1 MSGKKCIS
9 KLILIS
15 FSFCLSQLAQDI
27 CWNSLFPLNYLQNR
41 KMMSDFLPFSRPS
54 MGDAELAALREVLQS
69 GWITTGPK
77 NYALEEAFCTLTGNR
92 HAIAVSS
99 ATGGMHVTLMALGI
113 GAGDEVITPSQT
125 WVSTLNMICLLGA
138 TPVMIDVDPDTLMI
152 TPEAVAAA
160 ITPRTKAIIPVHY
173 AGAPADI
180 DAIRAIGERHAIPVI
195 EDAAHAAGAY
205 YKGRHVGWRGTA
217 IFSFHAIKN
226 MTCAEGG
233 LVVTD
238 DDELAARIRSL
249 KFHGLGVDTWDR
261 QTQGRAPQAEVI
273 TPGFKYNLADINAA
287 LALVQLEKLA
297 HANQRRGEIAQR
309 YLDEL
314 ADTPFRP
321 LTAPSW
327 AHQHAWHLFIIR
339 VDETACGISRDV
351 LMEKLKTMGIGT
363 GLHFRAAHTQK
374 YYRERFP
381 DVSLPHTEWNSARIC
396 SLPLFPDM
404 TDDDVTRVISALRQ
418 LSGC

>member
-1 MSGKKCIS
+1 
-9 KLILIS
+9 
-15 FSFCLSQLAQDI
+15 
-27 CWNSLFPLNYLQNR
+27 
-41 KMMSDFLPFSRPS
+41 MSDFLPFSRPS

-77 NYALEEAFCTLTGNR
+77 NQALEEAFCALTGNR

-99 ATGGMHVTLMALGI
+99 APGGMHVTLMALGI
-113 GAGDEVITPSQT
+113 SAGDEVITPSQT

-138 TPVMIDVDPDTLMI
+138 TPVMIDVDPENLMI
-152 TPEAVAAA
+152 TPEAVEAA
-160 ITPRTKAIIPVHY
+160 ITPRTKAIVTVHY
-173 AGAPADI
+173 AGAPVDI
-180 DAIRAIGERHAIPVI
+180 DAIRAIAERHGIPVI
-195 EDAAHAAGAY
+195 EDAAHAAGTY

-249 KFHGLGVDTWDR
+249 KFHGLGVDAYDR
-261 QTQGRAPQAEVI
+261 QTLGRAPQAEVI
-273 TPGFKYNLADINAA
+273 SPGFKYNLADINAA
-287 LALVQLEKLA
+287 LALVQLDKLA
-297 HANQRRGEIAQR
+297 AANQRRAAIAQR
-309 YLDEL
+309 YLREL

-321 LTAPSW
+321 LAVPSW
-327 AHQHAWHLFIIR
+327 EHQHAWHLFIIR
-339 VDETACGISRDV
+339 VDEAACGISRDA
-351 LMEKLKTMGIGT
+351 LMEKLKAMGIGT

-396 SLPLFPDM
+396 SIPLFPDM
-404 TDDDVTRVISALRQ
+404 TDDDVTRVISALHQ
-418 LSGC
+418 LSGR

>member
-1 MSGKKCIS
+1 
-9 KLILIS
+9 
-15 FSFCLSQLAQDI
+15 
-27 CWNSLFPLNYLQNR
+27 
-41 KMMSDFLPFSRPS
+41 MSDFLPFSRPS

-77 NYALEEAFCTLTGNR
+77 NQALEEAFCTLTGNR

-138 TPVMIDVDPDTLMI
+138 TPVMIDVDPDNLMI
-152 TPEAVAAA
+152 TPEAVEAA

-195 EDAAHAAGAY
+195 EDAAHAAGTY

-249 KFHGLGVDTWDR
+249 KFHGLGVDAYDR
-261 QTQGRAPQAEVI
+261 QTLGRAPQAEVI
-273 TPGFKYNLADINAA
+273 SPGFKYNLADINAA
-287 LALVQLEKLA
+287 LALVQLDKLA
-297 HANQRRGEIAQR
+297 HANQRRAAIAQR
-309 YLDEL
+309 YLREL

-321 LTAPSW
+321 LVAPSW
-327 AHQHAWHLFIIR
+327 EHQHAWHLFIIR
-339 VDETACGISRDV
+339 VDEAACGISRDA
-351 LMEKLKTMGIGT
+351 LMEKLKAMGIGT

-381 DVSLPHTEWNSARIC
+381 EVSLPHTEWNSTRIC
-396 SLPLFPDM
+396 SIPLFPDM
-404 TDDDVTRVISALRQ
+404 TDDDVTRVISALHQ
-418 LSGC
+418 LSGR

>member
-1 MSGKKCIS
+1 
-9 KLILIS
+9 
-15 FSFCLSQLAQDI
+15 
-27 CWNSLFPLNYLQNR
+27 
-41 KMMSDFLPFSRPS
+41 MSDFLPFSRPS

-77 NYALEEAFCTLTGNR
+77 NQALEEAFCALTGNR

-138 TPVMIDVDPDTLMI
+138 TPVMIDVDPDNLMI
-152 TPEAVAAA
+152 TPEAVEAA

-195 EDAAHAAGAY
+195 EDAAHAAGTY

-249 KFHGLGVDTWDR
+249 KFHGLGVDAYDR
-261 QTQGRAPQAEVI
+261 QTLGRAPQAEVI
-273 TPGFKYNLADINAA
+273 SPGFKYNLADINAA
-287 LALVQLEKLA
+287 LALVQLDKLA
-297 HANQRRGEIAQR
+297 HANQRRAAIAQR
-309 YLDEL
+309 YLREL

-321 LTAPSW
+321 LVPPSW
-327 AHQHAWHLFIIR
+327 EHQHAWHLFIIR
-339 VDETACGISRDV
+339 VDEAACGISRDA
-351 LMEKLKTMGIGT
+351 LMERLKAMGIGT

-381 DVSLPHTEWNSARIC
+381 EVSLPHTEWNSARIC
-396 SLPLFPDM
+396 SIPLFPDM
-404 TDDDVTRVISALRQ
+404 TDDDVTRVISALHQ
-418 LSGC
+418 LSGR